1 MAQPRI
7 SSEMSP
13 SVNGSHDARQA
24 SVVNANRCILPG
36 PQLLHEL
43 VAKTSEKAI
52 ILDFLQAD
60 DRRVRITYDDFHRMT
75 DLLSRDI
82 REQLSVQADRRHI
95 IPVILPQCPELYVAW
110 VAVLKSGAAFCPVS
124 HDVPAER
131 LKFILRDVDAT
142 FVLATSATS
151 NLFRDALSEV
161 KCKVVSLQT
170 LQDRLKSVGDGGT
183 DCRAGHAVEPS
194 SPAYVMYTSGST
206 GLPKGVMV
214 SHLSVS
220 QSLLAHDEH
229 IPRFRRFLQFASPT
243 FDVSIFEI
251 FFPFFRGATLV
262 GCERE
267 RMLADLPATIQALNA
282 DAAELTPT
290 VAGTLLRTREAA
302 PCLKTLLTIGEMLT
316 PQVVSEF
323 GGRKDNPSMLY
334 AMYGPTEAA
343 IHCTVATKL
352 AADASVR
359 SIGQPLST
367 VSAFILKQG
376 EPPEIAPVGESG
388 ELAIAGQLA
397 DGYLNRPEQNRA
409 AFVELPG
416 YGAIYKTGDRAICRP
431 NGDLEI
437 LGRMSTGQVK
447 LRGQRVELG
456 EIEEIA
462 SKTKGVQMAIA
473 SIIDEGLVL
482 FCVAGPDVGAAAVHV
497 QCKSWLPPYMRPG
510 EIIFLPNDVPRLAS
524 GKIDRKALE
533 RSYREQRSS
542 ATQEGTFR
550 SRIEEDIAKVLSHE
564 LRTKIDRSTSF
575 WSLGLDSL
583 RAIKVA
589 SQLRQKYSS
598 ISSAIISEADN
609 VAELAVIVGNSSTPE
624 NLDSTETQFEASGRW
639 QEIKQQLLRGP
650 ILARQEQS
658 WEEIL
663 PCSSMQVAMLV
674 ETVTNPGQ
682 NFNDIWLKLT
692 AGVTVADLRRAFDKL
707 AGKNQIL
714 RSGFVP
720 TGSQEMPFAQIVW
733 RSLVDT
739 ELTLL
744 RPFQL
749 SQDHQ
754 DSDDVAHVRIHH
766 ALYDGWSWDLIV
778 DDLNAILSGHDAAK
792 RTPFSV
798 FRSFEQRQLQAE
810 TSVNRE
816 FWENQFVDF
825 KPSAFPNL
833 SVTRKDRRYRSC
845 TELPLSVS
853 YQHLSDVALS
863 LHCGRETILEAAWT
877 LLLSL
882 YTNETDIA
890 IGVVSAGRHHA
901 LQGIES
907 IIGPCLSMFPLRV
920 DINALR
926 TAHDL
931 VNHIQKLRN
940 VCQKHGNTALRD
952 INHAAGVRTG
962 DRLFDTLC
970 VWQQDSTDNDR
981 DRSHVSTRSTADA
994 LDYSIVLEFEPR
1006 QDKIY
1011 VKLSFDAERVPE
1023 DHGGLIAR
1031 QLDEAITRILNGH
1044 ELHLDDIWEST
1055 SRHIASMVNINFQRF
1070 SESFDLA
1077 STVRNL
1083 AESCP
1088 SRVAVEFV
1096 HDIDV
1101 STGRVDKELLTYGD
1115 LFKRASIVASALR
1128 REYTVGV
1135 DDLVC
1140 LIGPRSTELYIG
1152 ILGTIMAGAAY
1163 VCIDPR
1169 TPAERSRSILAEA
1182 KSKLVLTAG
1191 NARTPSQPRAAT
1203 TVSIA
1208 NLLAD
1213 NSDPVFSKWPALT
1226 GGELA
1231 YAVFTSGS
1239 TGVPK
1244 GVLLTRR
1251 NMLSNLEML
1260 SRIYPCNPGTDRLLQ
1275 SCSPAF
1281 DVSVFEI
1288 FWTWHMG
1295 MTLCTA
1301 SNDVLFRDLE
1311 YFITELNITH
1321 LSMTPS
1327 VAALVR
1333 PGKVQHVKMLVT
1345 AGEPMNARVFS
1356 DWADRGLYQGYGPSE
1371 TTNICNVRPC
1381 VLNVDAS
1388 NNVGPPLS
1396 NTSVFV
1402 CQRQAPD
1409 SRHTANGASH
1419 QAALNFRPIPTGGV
1433 GEIWIGGEQVGRGYI
1448 DPALTAK
1455 AFFDHP
1461 KYGRLYRSG
1470 DIGRLLADGSLAIL
1484 GREDDQ
1490 VKLRGQRIELGEIN
1504 SAILRC
1510 EGVEDAVSIIIDA
1523 DGEATAKLV
1532 SFLTPRQPKESATP
1546 AGANDAIY
1554 DHLSSTLPSYMIPDA
1569 LIDLDYI
1576 PLTRQGKIDRRNLI
1590 DNYRALDAE
1599 QLQAVSRGK
1608 TASEDA
1614 HPFSE
1619 EEGIIAQAI
1628 CDSLGVQLQMI
1639 TRNSSFYALGL
1650 DSISAIQ
1657 VARKLRDHYP
1667 SVEISTLLQNPSV
1680 GRLHRFLNLDTEK
1693 VRVSCP
1699 RRDLTAHFAG
1709 PLGDRIR
1716 DTYSR
1721 AGLEVEKILPCTPL
1735 QESMATTAMNASPQ
1749 AYRSTLQ
1756 FRVQGETQ
1764 RLREAWE
1771 QALARHQI
1779 LRTGFA
1785 ATDSAAQPFVQVV
1798 LKNFQLPWSE
1808 DASEGVRIHSLERL
1822 MVPPWSLTVSRG
1834 HDNTF
1839 QLTLQMHHCLYD
1851 AEAMSILLSEIETY
1865 YHGYHL
1871 SKPVSFDS
1879 YLSFMEASDTDGTY
1893 EFWRSKLDGASLF
1906 KLSEAILP
1914 QNKIPSGGVS
1924 RAQRRSMMGL
1934 AEFHQAVRKL
1944 CSTPLVLLQAAWS
1957 RVLCCIFQTQ
1967 DVCFGNVLSGR
1978 NLSIDGVDRIVGPCF
1993 NTLPMRIRLQRD
2005 SSNHELCRSVQQ
2017 MNVEALPYQS
2027 SSLRRIQ
2034 REIDT
2039 MGKPLFDTL
2048 ILLQQDQL
2056 HLDHNIWTMIDE
2068 SGDMSFP
2075 FILEIVMD
2083 TDADNLSLVLH
2094 SEVANENTLS
2104 HLLCAFDDLLVH
2116 TTKYPQARALDYSS
2130 ATHSLPKFYPTSP
2143 FTVGLTPMTT
2153 AGANGWSQAEE
2164 NLSETETL
2172 VKNILFELKP
2182 GVSMDISKD
2191 TTIFHLGF
2199 DSINAVQIAARLRKQ
2214 GLNLSSGDILEAAS
2228 VRNVASLCDSR
2239 KDEPAPSLSF
2249 DLDAYDREHRQSICQ
2264 INGIERPTVQHVWP
2278 CTPTQTGILSQY
2290 LRSNRKLYF
2299 NHMRFELEP
2308 DVDLSRLKR
2317 AWAVTMK
2324 THKMLRAGFAEV
2336 DDPKAPF
2343 AMIIYKTGAKQMPW
2357 FDDASEIPRDLGN
2370 LRDPQWYV
2378 RVSTTGPSPVL
2389 ELSMLH
2395 ALYDAHSLDIVLNDV
2410 ACIYNGT
2417 QPQKIDLAPILSKLL
2432 GRSVDESSKSFWS
2445 ELSTDISP
2453 TRFPDMR
2460 IYNDGATKHTV
2471 AKQRCSLSCAT
2482 LEEAC
2487 TEAGA
2492 TMQALVAAAWACL
2505 LSAYTAQSV
2514 VTFGVIL
2521 SGRDFE
2527 EDENKVA
2534 FPCINT
2540 VPLAIPINPDP
2551 ARVLKDAAKRCAG
2564 VLKHQHSPLNL
2575 IKRWAGI
2582 DDEPFDSVIV
2592 LQRYDSTQGPQRP
2605 WTLVEDSASA
2615 EYAVSLEI
2623 LPREDGA
2630 VDLQLTYRED
2640 VVPAEQ
2646 APNIL
2651 REYDALLRKII
2662 NPAAESSELSE
2673 SVLSVVPAKEERIAT
2688 DVEFLH
2694 QFVES
2699 TAEGR
2704 PDSIALEF
2712 VTSLEGSTAAKQ
2724 TWTYSQL
2731 DSSGNQLARLIQNSG
2746 VQAGE
2751 LVAVCFDKCPEA
2763 SFAILGSLK
2772 AGCGYIAIDPG
2783 APASR
2788 KEFILKDS
2796 GCHLVLTTEDK
2807 LSDFANLQ
2815 EASVLAVDNHS
2826 WRNLPADKPTPTREL
2841 SPEDTCY
2848 CLYTSGTTGTP
2859 KGCLISH
2866 GSAVQAMLSFQ
2877 RIFQGRWTDTSR
2889 WLQFASFHFDVS
2901 VLEQYWSWSV
2911 GICVTSAPRD
2921 LLFEDLPGT
2930 INALQITHLDL
2941 TPSLARLLTP
2951 EDVPSLCDGVFIV
2964 GGEQVRQDILETWG
2978 DTGCL
2983 YNFYGPSEVT
2993 IGCTVHRQVPK
3004 HAKPTNIG
3012 NQWDNVGSFVLEPGS
3027 QQPVLRGAVGEL
3039 CLSGPL
3045 VGKGYLNRPEL
3056 TAEKFVTMFNYKTR
3070 IYRTGDLVR
3079 LLHDSSFEFLGR
3091 IDDQVKLRGQRLE
3104 IGEINHIAGAS
3115 DIRIKDVATMVL
3127 KHPSQQRDHLVAFFS
3142 TAQRQAQNES
3152 PDILTD
3158 DLSRELAGKIRENC
3172 SDRLPAYMVPTYIL
3186 ALSSIPLSVNNKV
3199 DHKAL
3204 KVLYEANA
3212 TESEGAAPEQAGV
3225 LTNGNLGVNRQVAEV
3240 LACFLKIPV
3249 SSIKPSSRLFE
3260 LGVDSISAI
3269 GLARIFKRQGFK
3281 NADVAT
3287 VLRHPVVQ
3295 DLAQAI
3301 AQESNF
3307 DSDEVMEASRRWIR
3321 SFAETHRAS
3330 VCRAM
3335 KLQPANLE
3343 YIAPCTPLQEGMIS
3357 RVMQGEPDDTVYFA
3371 EFRFDL
3377 KPGIDMARL
3386 REAWQATQQSVSV
3399 LRSFFLSTADGYAQV
3414 VARYCETEVKIST
3427 RKNEQTQESSF
3438 RDWVKSVRSLST
3450 SLPWSVELTT
3460 SASSRRMHLYIFHGL
3475 YDGNS
3480 LPKLLNQVKRH
3491 YNRSADDRTP
3501 SMQFYQALPYGPL
3514 CRLPDE
3520 MKFWRSLLPS
3530 FKPHGLPL
3538 TDSKRENTSG
3548 PIVLTDRLVLDNLQA
3563 LCNKLDITTSAFF
3576 QAMLLYSLQAQLK
3589 ANPSIGIVVSGRA
3602 MPQEGLENVIGP
3614 MFNTIPCA
3622 INGLKKGATVADL
3635 VRACHKFN
3643 VDVIPYQH
3651 TPLRKIAR
3659 YLDQDINRGLFDTLF
3674 VFQKRLAESVGDE
3687 LWEEIPIESSPDYP
3701 LNIEVEQEGFSF
3713 TVTVVAKPEYVSDDG
3728 ARHLFR
3734 TYLSFI
3740 TDPTIME
3747 SILPSEFCEATATPV
3762 PTTNGIH
3769 NSDQMLSDSVPE
3781 PHDGT
3786 PLSEVEMAVRC
3797 QIADLA
3803 SVHEETIHRD
3813 GPTIFELGLDSIEAM
3828 KLAARLKDVGLKVP
3842 VSAIMKA
3849 PTVAGIAR
3857 AATSNALPE
3866 GAMKNRAETPNSIAK
3881 LQASYRSGLQAQ
3893 GVVLD
3898 EVEHVLPVTPL
3909 QEGLLLES
3917 ERYLNVMTFRL
3928 EPGVDLKRLV
3938 AAWQTVSQTQ
3948 PILRARFATI
3958 ESAGQDVTF
3967 VQYVVKDAHQVQVLR
3982 NTKLHHVV
3990 GSFTTASLDQDLSA
4004 SGIQIAIVDE
4014 VNAAFLV
4021 LAMPHA
4027 LYDAWSLYL
4036 LHQQVAKTYHSPTPA
4051 PTGLAIGQ
4059 LQSHLEQV
4067 YDQSSSGDAQAFWDD
4082 QLRGIQPTTI
4092 NPEVAGSSP
4101 AFLLHKQSHTQSETA
4116 VNFCKHQGVTLQSVG
4131 LTCWTIALVHMTCQ
4145 LDVCFGVVL
4154 SGRTT
4159 EHSEQLIFPTFNT
4172 VIFRPRIRE
4181 DSTKAGV
4188 VKRVHDVSVG
4198 VSEHQ
4203 HFPLREALQ
4212 MVRRRG
4218 TEKQLF
4224 NTLFTFQKLP
4234 SSQDDLAAL
4243 YNEFTTEVTPIRPP
4257 YPVNIELES
4266 GADGLVWTIAC
4277 QEGLVSETCGR
4288 ELLDKLDNI
4297 LTGLLKQPD
4306 QPLLREENSMVSLC
4320 GLPGIELAKRE
4331 LPERNGETTLAN
4343 DGDGSPTSRLWTAT
4357 ESVIRGVLAN
4367 IAKVD
4372 INQIKQD
4379 TGIFHLGLD
4388 SISAIKVA
4396 NLLRKEGIKV
4406 PVSGIIREHTIEKIA
4421 ILSEQLKLQNPDTH
4435 RVLNGSAINGLAAPD
4450 IKRSLVIP
4458 EIDIETAIPATGG
4471 QCYMLDMWSAS
4482 GGRLFY
4488 PTFWLKVS
4496 NISQGDLKQ
4505 AFRRLVRGVPV
4516 LRTLFV
4522 HRKSDEVSETWQVIL
4537 KDEAVD
4543 KHDLPWT
4550 FHIEDQGSELLVSLH
4565 IHHALY
4571 DAVSFQLLVGAL
4583 ERLCVKSIP
4592 EVRHNTDMS
4601 IFVSNIRSSREVAQ
4615 DFWTH
4620 YLHRNAN
4627 VTPPIAR
4634 DSFAATRVEK
4644 FNPRL
4649 LPVDKLTEHL
4659 KRHGLSI
4666 QALFFAAYARS
4677 YASIRR
4683 ATPAH
4688 QEGNPAAGDV
4698 VLGVYLANR
4707 SVDIDGVTDLI
4718 APTFNIV
4725 PLKVQLD
4732 GKTLLD
4738 SALQVRHDIAEVT
4751 KLENCGVSMRDIYAW
4766 TGVKIDTFVNFLTL
4780 PADHEDEDGTLGG
4793 TGKQVE
4799 ITHAKLNLEQKAKL
4813 QDVNAPSPFVNGTDQ
4828 NSETSEWCWPAI
4840 DIEANVNDGYMG
4852 LGVFAPEDM
4861 LSVEEV
4867 TRMMDE
4873 MRSLILDFH

>member
-1 MAQPRI
+1 MA
-7 SSEMSP
+7 P
-13 SVNGSHDARQA
+13 SVNGTHDAREA
-24 SVVNANRCILPG
+24 SVVNANRRILPG

-43 VAKTSEKAI
+43 VAKASEKAI

-60 DRRVRITYDDFHRMT
+60 DRRVRITYEDFHRIT

-82 REQLSVQADRRHI
+82 REQLSVQAERRHI
-95 IPVILPQCPELYVAW
+95 IPVIVPQCPELYIAW

-151 NLFRDALSEV
+151 NLFRDALAEV
-161 KCKVVSLQT
+161 KCKVLSLKT
-170 LQDRLKSVGDGGT
+170 LRDRLESIRDGET
-183 DCRAGHAVEPS
+183 DSQAGPAVEPS

-267 RMLADLPATIQALNA
+267 RMLSDLPATILALNA

-316 PQVVSEF
+316 AQVVSEF
-323 GGRKDNPSMLY
+323 GGTRDTPSMLY

-343 IHCTVATKL
+343 IHCTVATRL
-352 AADASVR
+352 AADASIR

-367 VSAFILKQG
+367 VSAFILQQG
-376 EPPEIAPVGESG
+376 EPPKIAPVGESG

-397 DGYLNRPEQNRA
+397 DGYLNRPKQNRA
-409 AFVELPG
+409 AFIDLPG
-416 YGAIYKTGDRAICRP
+416 YGAIYKTGDRATCRP
-431 NGDLEI
+431 NGELEI

-473 SIIDEGLVL
+473 SIIDDVLVL
-482 FCVAGPDVGAAAVHV
+482 FCVARPDVGAAAIHV

-510 EIIFLPNDVPRLAS
+510 EIIFLHNDVPRLAS

-533 RSYREQRSS
+533 RNYREQRSA
-542 ATQEGTFR
+542 ATQGGTFR
-550 SRIEEDIAKVLSHE
+550 SRIEEDIAKVLSRE
-564 LRTKIDRSTSF
+564 LRTQIDRSTSF

-589 SQLRQKYSS
+589 SQLREKYSS
-598 ISSAIISEADN
+598 VSAAIISEADN
-609 VAELAVIVGNSSTPE
+609 VAELAVIVGNSPASE
-624 NLDSTETQFEASGRW
+624 NLELTENEFEASDEW
-639 QEIKQQLLRGP
+639 QEIKQQLPQRP
-650 ILARQEQS
+650 TLARHDRS

-674 ETVTNPGQ
+674 ETATKPAQ
-682 NFNDIWLKLT
+682 NFNDIWLRLT
-692 AGVTVADLRRAFDKL
+692 AGAMIADLRRAFDKL
-707 AGKNQIL
+707 AEKNKIL

-720 TGSQEMPFAQIVW
+720 TGSQKMPFAQIVW
-733 RSLVDT
+733 HSLVDT

-744 RPFQL
+744 RPLQL
-749 SQDHQ
+749 TQGPR
-754 DSDDVAHVRIHH
+754 DSDDVVHVRIHH

-778 DDLNAILSGHDAAK
+778 DDLNAILSGHDAPK
-792 RTPFSV
+792 RTPFCV
-798 FRSFEQRQLQAE
+798 FRSFEQRQLQSE
-810 TSVNRE
+810 TSVNHE

-833 SVTRKDRRYRSC
+833 SATRKERLYRGC

-853 YQHLSDVALS
+853 YQQLSDVALS
-863 LHCGRETILEAAWT
+863 LRCGRETILEAAWS
-877 LLLSL
+877 LLLSS
-882 YTNETDIA
+882 YTNETDVA
-890 IGVVSAGRHHA
+890 IGVVSAGRHHS
-901 LQGIES
+901 LPGIES

-931 VNHIQKLRN
+931 VNHIQRLRN
-940 VCQKHGNTALRD
+940 LCQKHGNIPLRD
-952 INHAAGVRTG
+952 INHAAGVRAG

-981 DRSHVSTRSTADA
+981 DRSQVVTISTADA

-1006 QDKIY
+1006 HGKIH
-1011 VKLSFDAERVPE
+1011 VKLNFDAERVPE
-1023 DHGGLIAR
+1023 DHGELIAR
-1031 QLDEAITRILNGH
+1031 QLDEVITHIMNRL
-1044 ELHLDDIWEST
+1044 ELPLHDIWEGT
-1055 SRHIASMVNINFQRF
+1055 SRHIASMANTKFEQF
-1070 SESFDLA
+1070 SESFDLV
-1077 STVRNL
+1077 STVENL

-1096 HDIDV
+1096 HDLDV
-1101 STGRVDKELLTYGD
+1101 STGRVGRELLTYGD
-1115 LFKRASIVASALR
+1115 LFKRASIIASALQR
-1128 REYTVGV
+1128 KYTVGV

-1152 ILGTIMAGAAY
+1152 ILGTIMAGGAY
-1163 VCIDPR
+1163 MCIDPR
-1169 TPAERSRSILAEA
+1169 TPAERSRSILGEA
-1182 KSKLVLTAG
+1182 NSKLVLIAG
-1191 NARTPSQPRAAT
+1191 NAQAPSQFTAVQ

-1208 NLLAD
+1208 SLLAK
-1213 NSDPVFSKWPALT
+1213 NPESGVSKWPALT

-1251 NMLSNLEML
+1251 NLLSNLEVL
-1260 SRIYPCNPGTDRLLQ
+1260 SRIYPCNPATDRLLQ

-1311 YFITELNITH
+1311 SFITELNITH

-1333 PGKVQHVKMLVT
+1333 PGKVPHVKMLVT
-1345 AGEPMNARVFS
+1345 AGEPMNSRVFS

-1381 VLNVDAS
+1381 VSNADAS

-1402 CQRQAPD
+1402 CQRQASDP
-1409 SRHTANGASH
+1409 RHSINGTVNGTSH

-1455 AFFDHP
+1455 AFLDHP
-1461 KYGRLYRSG
+1461 RYGRLYRSG

-1510 EGVEDAVSIIIDA
+1510 EGVEDAVSMIIDA
-1523 DGEATAKLV
+1523 DGEAAAKLV
-1532 SFLTPRQPKESATP
+1532 SFLTPRQPKGSGTP
-1546 AGANDAIY
+1546 AEADDAIY
-1554 DHLSSTLPSYMIPDA
+1554 DQLSNTLPSYMIPDA
-1569 LIDLDYI
+1569 LICLDYM

-1614 HPFSE
+1614 GAFSE
-1619 EEGIIAQAI
+1619 DERIIAQVI
-1628 CDSLGVQLQMI
+1628 CDSLGVQLQAI

-1650 DSISAIQ
+1650 DSISAIH

-1680 GRLHRFLNLDTEK
+1680 GRLHRFLSSDTEK
-1693 VRVSCP
+1693 GRATCS
-1699 RRDLTAHFAG
+1699 RLDLTRHFAG

-1716 DTYSR
+1716 ETYSR

-1735 QESMATTAMNASPQ
+1735 QESMATTAMNASSQ
-1749 AYRSTLQ
+1749 AYQNTLR
-1756 FRVQGETQ
+1756 FEVHGEIR

-1771 QALARHQI
+1771 HALARHQI

-1785 ATDSAAQPFVQVV
+1785 AVDSAAQPFVQVV

-1808 DASEGVRIHSLERL
+1808 DASEDARLDSLERL
-1822 MVPPWSLTVSRG
+1822 MVPPWSLTASRAR
-1834 HDNTF
+1834 DKAF
-1839 QLTLQMHHCLYD
+1839 RLTLRMHHCLYD
-1851 AEAMSILLSEIETY
+1851 AEAMSILLFEIETHY
-1865 YHGYHL
+1865 RGHYL
-1871 SKPVSFDS
+1871 PKPVPFDS
-1879 YLSFMEASDTDGTY
+1879 YLSFMEASDTDRTY

-1906 KLSEAILP
+1906 KLSDAILP
-1914 QNKIPSGGVS
+1914 QNKIPSGTVS
-1924 RAQRRSMMGL
+1924 RAQRQSIISL
-1934 AEFHQAVRKL
+1934 SEFHQAVRKL
-1944 CSTPLVLLQAAWS
+1944 SSTPLVLLQASWS
-1957 RVLCCIFQTQ
+1957 RLLCSIFQTQ

-1978 NLSIDGVDRIVGPCF
+1978 NLAVDGVDRIVGPCF

-2005 SSNHELCRSVQQ
+2005 SSNQELCHNCQQ
-2017 MNVEALPYQS
+2017 MNVEVLPYQS
-2027 SSLRRIQ
+2027 SSLRRMQ
-2034 REIDT
+2034 RELDT
-2039 MGKPLFDTL
+2039 MGKTLFDTL
-2048 ILLQQDQL
+2048 ILLQQDQPR
-2056 HLDHNIWTMIDE
+2056 LDHNIWTMTDD

-2094 SEVANENTLS
+2094 SEVAHENALR
-2104 HLLCAFDDLLVH
+2104 HLLHAFDGLLVH
-2116 TTKYPQARALDYSS
+2116 TAKYPQARALDYSS
-2130 ATHSLPKFYPTSP
+2130 ATHALPKLHPTAP
-2143 FTVGLTPMTT
+2143 FTVGRTPVAT
-2153 AGANGWSQAEE
+2153 AGANGSIHAAEI
-2164 NLSETETL
+2164 LSDTETQI
-2172 VKNILFELKP
+2172 KDILLELKP
-2182 GVSMDISKD
+2182 GVSRDIFKD

-2214 GLNLSSGDILEAAS
+2214 GLNISSGDILEAAS
-2228 VRNVASLCDSR
+2228 VHNIASLCNSKR
-2239 KDEPAPSLSF
+2239 EGPAPSLSF
-2249 DLDAYDREHRQSICQ
+2249 DLVAYDRKHRQSICQ
-2264 INGIERPTVQHVWP
+2264 VNGIERPTVQHVWP

-2299 NHMRFELEP
+2299 NHMRFELEL
-2308 DVDLSRLKR
+2308 DIDLSRLRR

-2324 THKMLRAGFAEV
+2324 THKMLRTGFAEV

-2343 AMIIYKTGAKQMPW
+2343 AMIIYKTGAKRLPW
-2357 FDDASEIPRDLGN
+2357 FDETSEILGDVGDLRY
-2370 LRDPQWYV
+2370 LQWRV

-2395 ALYDAHSLDIVLNDV
+2395 AIYDARSLDIILNDV

-2417 QPQKIDLAPILSKLL
+2417 QPQQIDLAPTVSKIL
-2432 GRSVDESSKSFWS
+2432 GRSADESSKAFWS

-2460 IYNDGATKHTV
+2460 IYNNKTTNHTV
-2471 AKQRCSLSCAT
+2471 SKQRCSLSCST

-2487 TEAGA
+2487 AEAGA
-2492 TMQALVAAAWACL
+2492 TIQALVAAAWASL
-2505 LSAYTAQSV
+2505 LSAYTAQRV

-2540 VPLAIPINPDP
+2540 VPLAIPITPDP
-2551 ARVLKDAAKRCAG
+2551 ARVLADATKRCAG
-2564 VLKHQHSPLNL
+2564 VLKHQHTPLNS

-2582 DDEPFDSVIV
+2582 DGEPFDSVIV
-2592 LQRYDSTQGPQRP
+2592 LQRYGSTQESQRP
-2605 WTLVEDSASA
+2605 WTQVEDSASA

-2630 VDLQLTYRED
+2630 VDLQLTCRED
-2640 VVPAEQ
+2640 VVPVEQ
-2646 APNIL
+2646 ASHIL

-2662 NPAAESSELSE
+2662 APAAESSKLPE
-2673 SVLSVVPAKEERIAT
+2673 SVLSVLPAKDARIAT
-2688 DVEFLH
+2688 EVKFLH
-2694 QFVES
+2694 EFVEL
-2699 TAEGR
+2699 TAKRR
-2704 PDSIALEF
+2704 PDNIALEF
-2712 VTSLEGSTAAKQ
+2712 VTSLKGSTATKQ

-2731 DSSGNQLARLIQNSG
+2731 DSSGNQMACLIQKNG

-2751 LVAVCFDKCPEA
+2751 LVGVCFEKCAEA
-2763 SFAILGSLK
+2763 SFAILGILK

-2783 APASR
+2783 APATR

-2807 LSDFANLQ
+2807 LSDFTNLQ
-2815 EASVLAVDNHS
+2815 EASVLAVDNDS
-2826 WRNLPADKPTPTREL
+2826 WQDLPPDKPLTREL

-2866 GSAVQAMLSFQ
+2866 DSAVQAMMSFQ
-2877 RIFQGRWTDTSR
+2877 RIFQGRWNDTSR

-2911 GICVTSAPRD
+2911 GIRVTSAPRD
-2921 LLFEDLPGT
+2921 LLFEDLPGS

-2951 EDVPSLCDGVFIV
+2951 DDVPSLCDGVFIV

-3004 HAKPTNIG
+3004 NAKPTNIG
-3012 NQWDNVGSFVLEPGS
+3012 QQWDNVGSFVLEPGS

-3056 TAEKFVTMFNYKTR
+3056 TAEKFVTMLNYNTR
-3070 IYRTGDLVR
+3070 LYRTGDLVR
-3079 LLHDSSFEFLGR
+3079 LLHDDSFEFLGR

-3104 IGEINHIAGAS
+3104 IGEINHIAVAS
-3115 DIRIKDVATMVL
+3115 DSRIKDVATMVL

-3142 TAQRQAQNES
+3142 IAQRKAKNES
-3152 PDILTD
+3152 PNILRD

-3172 SDRLPAYMVPTYIL
+3172 SNRLPAYMVPTYIL
-3186 ALSSIPLSVNNKV
+3186 ALSSLPLSVNNKV
-3199 DHKAL
+3199 DHKSL
-3204 KVLYEANA
+3204 KGLYEANS
-3212 TESEGAAPEQAGV
+3212 TESEGAASEQPGV
-3225 LTNGNLGVNRQVAEV
+3225 STNGSLEASRKVAEV
-3240 LACFLKIPV
+3240 LASFLQIPA

-3269 GLARIFKRQGFK
+3269 GLARIFQREGFK

-3295 DLAQAI
+3295 DLAQAV
-3301 AQESNF
+3301 AQESAF
-3307 DSDEVMEASRRWIR
+3307 DSVGVIGAARKRIQ

-3335 KLQPANLE
+3335 KLRAADLE

-3357 RVMQGEPDDTVYFA
+3357 RVMRGRPDDTVYFS
-3371 EFRFDL
+3371 EFCFEL
-3377 KPGIDMARL
+3377 EPEIDMVRL
-3386 REAWQATQQSVSV
+3386 KEAWQATQQSISV
-3399 LRSFFLSTADGYAQV
+3399 LRTFFLSTADGYAQV
-3414 VARYCETEVKIST
+3414 VLRDYEADIKIFSH
-3427 RKNEQTQESSF
+3427 KNKQTQATSF

-3450 SLPWSVELTT
+3450 SLPWSVELTA
-3460 SASSRRMHLYIFHGL
+3460 SGSSRRMHLYIFHGL

-3480 LPKLLNQVKRH
+3480 LPKLLNQVKR
-3491 YNRSADDRTP
+3491 YYTRPGDDLTP
-3501 SMQFYQALPYGPL
+3501 PMQFYQALPYGPL
-3514 CRLPDE
+3514 CQLPDE
-3520 MKFWRSLLPS
+3520 RRFWQSQFPS
-3530 FKPHGLPL
+3530 FKRHGLPL
-3538 TDSKRENTSG
+3538 TDSKHQNMRG
-3548 PIVLTDRLVLDNLQA
+3548 PIVLTDSLVLDNLQA
-3563 LCNKLDITTSAFF
+3563 RCNKLDITTSAFF
-3576 QAMLLYSLQAQLK
+3576 QAMLLYALQAQLK
-3589 ANPSIGIVVSGRA
+3589 VNPSIGIVVSGRT
-3602 MPQEGLENVIGP
+3602 MPQEGLEDVIGP

-3622 INGLKKGATVADL
+3622 INGLRKGAKLADL
-3635 VRACHKFN
+3635 IRACHKLN

-3659 YLDQDINRGLFDTLF
+3659 YLDQDINKGLFDTLF
-3674 VFQKRLAESVGDE
+3674 VFQKSPAAIAGDE
-3687 LWEEIPIESSPDYP
+3687 LWEEIPTRSSPDYP
-3701 LNIEVEQEGFSF
+3701 LNIEVEQQGPSF
-3713 TVTVVAKPEYVSDDG
+3713 RVTVVAKPAYVTEDG
-3728 ARHLFR
+3728 ARHLFK
-3734 TYLSFI
+3734 TYLSLVTDSAI
-3740 TDPTIME
+3740 TE
-3747 SILPSEFCEATATPV
+3747 STLPPEFCEAPATPV
-3762 PTTNGIH
+3762 LTTNGIR
-3769 NSDQMLSDSVPE
+3769 SGEQTVSDSAPE
-3781 PHDGT
+3781 PHEET
-3786 PLSEVEMAVRC
+3786 AMSEVEMAVRS
-3797 QIADLA
+3797 QLAELA
-3803 SVHEETIHRD
+3803 SVEEETIHRD
-3813 GPTIFELGLDSIEAM
+3813 GPTMFELGLDSIEAM
-3828 KLAARLKDVGLKVP
+3828 KLAARLKEVGLKVP

-3857 AATSNALPE
+3857 AATSNVDPE
-3866 GAMKNRAETPNSIAK
+3866 GPTSSRGKMPNSIAK
-3881 LQASYRSGLQAQ
+3881 LQSSYRTSLQAQ
-3893 GVVLD
+3893 GIDLD
-3898 EVEHVLPVTPL
+3898 EVEYILPVTPM

-3917 ERYLNVMTFRL
+3917 EKYLNVMTFRL

-3948 PILRARFATI
+3948 PILRFRFATL
-3958 ESAGQDVTF
+3958 ESADQDVAF
-3967 VQYVVKDAHQVQVLR
+3967 VQYVVKEATRVQVLR
-3982 NTKLHHVV
+3982 NSKLHNVV
-3990 GSFTTASLDQDLSA
+3990 DSFRSAVSKEDASA
-4004 SGIQIAIVDE
+4004 HGIQIAVVDE

-4051 PTGLAIGQ
+4051 PTGLAIGS

-4067 YDQSSSGDAQAFWDD
+4067 FDQSSSRGAHTFWDD
-4082 QLRGIQPTTI
+4082 QLKGIQPTTVS
-4092 NPEVAGSSP
+4092 PEVARSSP
-4101 AFLLHKQSHTQSETA
+4101 AFLLHRQSHTQLET
-4116 VNFCKHQGVTLQSVG
+4116 VFNFCKHQGVTLQSLG
-4131 LTCWTIALVHMTCQ
+4131 LACWTITLAHITCQ
-4145 LDVCFGVVL
+4145 LDVCFGLVL

-4159 EHSEQLIFPTFNT
+4159 EGSEQLIFPTFNT
-4172 VIFRPRIRE
+4172 VIFRPRIRQ
-4181 DSTKAGV
+4181 DSTKAGA
-4188 VKRVHDVSVG
+4188 VKRVHDVAVG

-4203 HFPLREALQ
+4203 HFSLREALRI
-4212 MVRRRG
+4212 VRSSG
-4218 TEKQLF
+4218 TENQLF

-4234 SSQDDLAAL
+4234 SSPDDVAPL
-4243 YNEFTTEVTPIRPP
+4243 YNEFASEATPIRPP

-4266 GADGLVWTIAC
+4266 GSDGLVWTIAC
-4277 QEGLVSETCGR
+4277 QEGVASETCGR
-4288 ELLDKLDNI
+4288 ELLEKLDNV
-4297 LTGLLKQPD
+4297 LAGLLKQPD
-4306 QPLLREENSMVSLC
+4306 QPLLRVEDSMVSFC
-4320 GLPGIELAKRE
+4320 GLPGIALSNGA
-4331 LPERNGETTLAN
+4331 LPERKDESTPVN
-4343 DGDGSPTSRLWTAT
+4343 DEDDSQTPRPWTAT
-4357 ESVIRGVLAN
+4357 ETIIREVLAN

-4372 INQIKQD
+4372 KDQIKQD

-4388 SISAIKVA
+4388 SVSAIRVA

-4406 PVSGIIREHTIEKIA
+4406 PVSGIIREHTIKKIA
-4421 ILSEQLKLQNPDTH
+4421 VLAEQLKLQDPDTH
-4435 RVLNGSAINGLAAPD
+4435 RMLNGSAINELASQTV
-4450 IKRSLVIP
+4450 KSSLAIP
-4458 EIDIETAIPATGG
+4458 EVDIEAVMSATGG

-4488 PTFWLKVS
+4488 PKFWLKVS
-4496 NISQGDLKQ
+4496 NSSQEDLNQ
-4505 AFRRLVRGVPV
+4505 AFQRLVRGVPA

-4522 HRKSDEVSETWQVIL
+4522 HRKINETAETWQVIL
-4537 KDEAVD
+4537 KDEAVN

-4571 DAVSFQLLVGAL
+4571 DAVSFQLLVGEL
-4583 ERLCVKSIP
+4583 QRLCGNRISKM
-4592 EVRHNTDMS
+4592 RHNTAMS
-4601 IFVSNIRSSREVAQ
+4601 SFVSNTRSSRDMAQ
-4615 DFWTH
+4615 DFWTA

-4627 VTPPIAR
+4627 ITPPIAR
-4634 DSFAATRVEK
+4634 GSFAANRVEK
-4644 FNPRL
+4644 FVPRL
-4649 LPVDKLTEHL
+4649 LPVDKLSEHL
-4659 KRHGLSI
+4659 KHHGLSI
-4666 QALFFAAYARS
+4666 QALFFATYARS

-4683 ATPAH
+4683 APPAR
-4688 QEGNPAAGDV
+4688 QESNPTAGDV

-4707 SVDIDGVTDLI
+4707 SLDIDGVTDLI

-4725 PLKVQLD
+4725 PLKIQLD
-4732 GKTLLD
+4732 GKSLLD
-4738 SALQVRHDIAEVT
+4738 SALQVQHDIAEVT
-4751 KLENCGVSMRDIYAW
+4751 RLENCAVSMRDIYAW

-4780 PADHEDEDGTLGG
+4780 PSDHENDDGTPGG

-4799 ITHAKLNLEQKAKL
+4799 ITHAKVNPERKVKLEDA
-4813 QDVNAPSPFVNGTDQ
+4813 DAPSPFVKDTDQ
-4828 NSETSEWCWPAI
+4828 SSELSKWCLVSRI
-4840 DIEANVNDGYMG
+4840 DNVNSLESANAD
-4852 LGVFAPEDM
+4852 
-4861 LSVEEV
+4861 SVPAA
-4867 TRMMDE
+4867 R
-4873 MRSLILDFH
+4873 H